1 MSPARL
7 TVRDYVATALVA
19 LIVIPYL
26 GYLAWDETP
35 VLQDPR
41 ALAGWGIALGLPAFV
56 IIRGADLLD
65 WTGLAEVGAAAV
77 SLLLGIIALVLSD
90 TAAAE
95 VLLAAFMASILVVW
109 LVEILDHRGVL
120 PHHHVHGAA

>member
-1 MSPARL
+1 MSPTRL
-7 TVRDYVATALVA
+7 TVRDHVATALVA
-19 LIVIPYL
+19 LIVIPYI
-26 GYLAWDETP
+26 GYLVWDETP

-65 WTGLAEVGAAAV
+65 WTGLAEVGAATV
-77 SLLLGIIALVLSD
+77 SLLLGITALVLSE

-95 VLLAAFMASILVVW
+95 ALLAAFMASILLVW
-109 LVEILDHRGVL
+109 LVEILDHAGVL
-120 PHHHVHGAA
+120 PRHHVRGEV

>member
-1 MSPARL
+1 MSSTRL

-19 LIVIPYL
+19 LIVLPYIT
-26 GYLAWDETP
+26 YLVWDETP

-56 IIRGADLLD
+56 IIRGADILD
-65 WTGLAEVGAAAV
+65 WTGLSEVGAATV
-77 SLLLGIIALVLSD
+77 SLLLGFTALILSE

-95 VLLAAFMASILVVW
+95 ALLAAFMASVLVVW
-109 LVEILDHRGVL
+109 LVEVLDHLGVL
-120 PHHHVHGAA
+120 PGRHVRGET

>member
-1 MSPARL
+1 MPTTTL

-56 IIRGADLLD
+56 IIRGADILD
-65 WTGLAEVGAAAV
+65 WTGLAEVGLAGV
-77 SLLLGIIALVLSD
+77 SLLLGMAALVLSD
-90 TAAAE
+90 TAAAD
-95 VLLAAFMASILVVW
+95 VLLAVFMTSILVVW
-109 LVEILDHRGVL
+109 LVEILDHVGTL
-120 PHHHVHGAA
+120 PGHHVRGEV